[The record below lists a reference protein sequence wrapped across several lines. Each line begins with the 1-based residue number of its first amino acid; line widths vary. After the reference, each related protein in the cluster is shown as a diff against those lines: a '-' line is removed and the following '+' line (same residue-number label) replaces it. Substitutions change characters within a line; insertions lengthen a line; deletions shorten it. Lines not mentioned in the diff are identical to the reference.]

1 MTTIE
6 FNTRLTLCNDSL
18 QGFAMKLTRDTDDA
32 LDLVQETY
40 LKALRYK
47 TKYREENNFKGWMM
61 TIMRNTFI
69 NVYRK
74 KQRSN
79 TFVDQT
85 ENSYYIS
92 GAEKPSSIDASSSLL
107 ENEILTK
114 IENLDEQYR
123 VPFERYIEGFK
134 YKEISDE
141 LDLPIGTIKSRIFN
155 ARKIL
160 STQILND

>member
-1 MTTIE
+1 M
-6 FNTRLTLCNDSL
+6 CNDAL

-79 TFVDQT
+79 TFVDQS

-92 GAEKPSSIDASSSLL
+92 GADKPSSIDASSSLL

-123 VPFERYIEGFK
+123 TPFEKHIEGFK
-134 YKEISDE
+134 YQEIAE
-141 LDLPIGTIKSRIFN
+141 NLDLPIGTIKSRIFY